1 MESNGANSIGQIV
14 ENNMPKPL
22 LLKTINSILK
32 GLAKFEKLSDAALF
46 IKEELNKFDSPTY
59 HVMIVKDFGCSFTT
73 ELNKYL
79 YMKVGPVFGHQ
90 APRRGEHQGFVRLGP
105 VW

>member
-1 MESNGANSIGQIV
+1 MDSNGANSIGQIV
-14 ENNMPKPL
+14 ENNMPKTL
-22 LLKTINSILK
+22 LIKTINSILK

-46 IKEELNKFDSPTY
+46 IKEELNKFDGPTY

-79 YMKVGPVFGHQ
+79 YLKVGPFSVLVFKAG
-90 APRRGEHQGFVRLGP
+90 
-105 VW
+105 